1 MKALRKLG
9 KGAESVQLCEVEKPI
24 PGPNDLL
31 VKVMAAGICGTDL
44 HILAE
49 EYSHSVP
56 VTLGHEYTGVVEQV
70 GSGVTDFQVGDQV
83 ISVSIAYSCGT
94 CHYCRKGDPVHCT
107 QKASIGVNVDGAMAE
122 YMVIPADSA
131 MKVPEQYKGSDI
143 LALSEPIACC
153 IRAVLEESE
162 IYAGDVAVVSG
173 PGIIGLLCV
182 QLARLRGAR
191 VILSGTK
198 ADRERLELAKS
209 LGAEWVCDNA
219 DDLEALLARETAY
232 GPDVWIECSGPFRR
246 EGELR
251 RAAHLPPASACQ
263 KSPPARRFVA
273 RTAPAGPFR
282 SATAAH
288 LFCLPSHGD
297 GIDPTK
303 WDPVL
308 SLTRQA
314 AGEGTGS
321 LDVSAPQSGGGGY
334 RTRSSRSLGVVL
346 QRLLDGLLGQDRA
359 VQLVGWQSFQRFR
372 NRLVGQSHG
381 LRDRFSLDELGG
393 HGAGSD
399 GAGTAERLELD
410 V

>member
-9 KGAESVQLCEVEKPI
+9 KRAESVQLCEVEKPI

-219 DDLEALLARETAY
+219 DDLAALLARETAY
-232 GPDVWIECSGPFRR
+232 GPDVWIECSG
-246 EGELR
+246 
-251 RAAHLPPASACQ
+251 
-263 KSPPARRFVA
+263 
-273 RTAPAGPFR
+273 AGPALSQGISLVRKQGAFIQVGLYGKPVPMDMDMVVR
-282 SATAAH
+282 KELKVTAGFA
-288 LFCLPSHGD
+288 
-297 GIDPTK
+297 
-303 WDPVL
+303 
-308 SLTRQA
+308 QA
-314 AGEGTGS
+314 
-321 LDVSAPQSGGGGY
+321 
-334 RTRSSRSLGVVL
+334 RSSWEILL
-346 QRLLDGLLGQDRA
+346 KLLDGNSLMLEP
-359 VQLVGWQSFQRFR
+359 LVSTRLPLADWKEGFAQFR
-372 NRLVGQSHG
+372 DKKGIKIFLVP
-381 LRDRFSLDELGG
+381 
-393 HGAGSD
+393 
-399 GAGTAERLELD
+399 
-410 V
+410 

>member
-162 IYAGDVAVVSG
+162 IYA
-173 PGIIGLLCV
+173 
-182 QLARLRGAR
+182 
-191 VILSGTK
+191 
-198 ADRERLELAKS
+198 
-209 LGAEWVCDNA
+209 
-219 DDLEALLARETAY
+219 DDLAALLARETAY
-232 GPDVWIECSGPFRR
+232 GPDVWIECSG
-246 EGELR
+246 
-251 RAAHLPPASACQ
+251 
-263 KSPPARRFVA
+263 
-273 RTAPAGPFR
+273 AGPALSQGISLVRKQGAFIQVGLYGKPVPMDMDMVVR
-282 SATAAH
+282 KELKVTAGFA
-288 LFCLPSHGD
+288 
-297 GIDPTK
+297 
-303 WDPVL
+303 
-308 SLTRQA
+308 QA
-314 AGEGTGS
+314 
-321 LDVSAPQSGGGGY
+321 
-334 RTRSSRSLGVVL
+334 RSSWEILL
-346 QRLLDGLLGQDRA
+346 KLLDGNSLMLEP
-359 VQLVGWQSFQRFR
+359 LVSTRLPLADWKEGFAQFR
-372 NRLVGQSHG
+372 DKKGIKIFLVP
-381 LRDRFSLDELGG
+381 
-393 HGAGSD
+393 
-399 GAGTAERLELD
+399 
-410 V
+410 